1 VVRHVAGTVSGDD
14 SAGELPEWVGVPR
27 QASRS
32 TTATIVWCASQA
44 GAASQRLPSLTA
56 TW

>member
-1 VVRHVAGTVSGDD
+1 VVRHVAEMVSGDD
-14 SAGELPEWVGVPR
+14 SAGELPERAGVPR
-27 QASRS
+27 HASRS
-32 TTATIVWCASQA
+32 ATATIVWCASQA